1 MKQITV
7 FGASG
12 KVGRLVVEELLSKN
26 YSVVAFIHSNNQFPN
41 HKNFKVVK
49 GSIYDSISVEK
60 AIKSSDGIIS
70 ALGSWGTPKK
80 DILREG
86 FKNIIPAAEKAGIKK
101 VVSLTGHGATAPND
115 KFDLLH
121 EISRFMLVILANRI
135 LKDGEEHIIQ
145 LNNSKL
151 NWTVLR
157 SSLMVNF
164 GSTTK
169 YNLTMKR
176 PLPLAIINRT
186 VVAKALV
193 SLLDDKQY
201 NRKAPFILLKDL
213 NK

>member
-1 MKQITV
+1 
-7 FGASG
+7 
-12 KVGRLVVEELLSKN
+12 
-26 YSVVAFIHSNNQFPN
+26 
-41 HKNFKVVK
+41 
-49 GSIYDSISVEK
+49 
-60 AIKSSDGIIS
+60 
-70 ALGSWGTPKK
+70 
-80 DILREG
+80 
-86 FKNIIPAAEKAGIKK
+86 
-101 VVSLTGHGATAPND
+101 
-115 KFDLLH
+115 
-121 EISRFMLVILANRI
+121 MLVILANRI